1 MSFPEGFDEQVAL
14 LLPLHLRGPRN
25 ALLRDASRR
34 RPALKEAWPS
44 LRQANWLGEE
54 AARATS
60 VQDILNHLEQQ
71 GPRWADERW
80 ADEQASP
87 RLHEII
93 ASKSGDRLKRDVAGA
108 MRTAAAQVAEIL
120 NLRDLPESVPD
131 EAWIARPQLALA
143 RLYIGVLVTQRRIDS
158 AREGERI

>member
-14 LLPLHLRGPRN
+14 LLPLHLRGPRD

-34 RPALKEAWPS
+34 RPTLKEAWPS

-60 VQDILNHLEQQ
+60 VQDILKHLEQQ
-71 GPRWADERW
+71 GPRWADKE
-80 ADEQASP
+80 DGP

-93 ASKSGDRLKRDVAGA
+93 VGRIGDRLKRDVDGA
-108 MRTAAAQVAEIL
+108 IRNAAAQVAEIL
-120 NLRDLPESVPD
+120 NLRDLPGYVPD
-131 EAWIARPQLALA
+131 EAWVVREHLSLA
-143 RLYIGVLVTQRRIDS
+143 RLYIGTLVTWRRIDM
-158 AREGERI
+158 AWEEKT